1 MERMRDLILD
11 AYTSRPPDGGRQLTA
26 LGLHIPRWLVRL
38 AQVAI
43 ASGLLALIWRAADGP
58 EAARSLAASDWRWLA
73 LAFVALSVQ
82 TVLSALRW
90 QLTARQFGIALR
102 HRRRCG
108 NTTCPRS

>member
-1 MERMRDLILD
+1 
-11 AYTSRPPDGGRQLTA
+11 LTA

-43 ASGLLALIWRAADGP
+43 ALGLLVLIWRAADGP

-82 TVLSALRW
+82 MVLSALRW
-90 QLTARQFGIALR
+90 QLTARQFGIILSAPQA
-102 HRRRCG
+102 CG
-108 NTTCPRS
+108 STTCPRS